1 MAAPSTDLQG
11 TRRLALAGAALT
23 ALAGVSTL
31 AACAAPAGPTPRAG
45 DADARDVA
53 AAVERLRQLMLAP
66 DAAGLGALL
75 HERLSYG
82 HSAGKVD
89 TKASLIQSLLTR
101 SSAFARIDLSQQ
113 SVDVIGDVAQVRHVF
128 DADTVPLGRPAAK
141 VHLQVLSVW
150 LRQAAGSPA
159 GWQLLARQAVVLPA

>member
-1 MAAPSTDLQG
+1 MAAPSTDFKA

-31 AACAAPAGPTPRAG
+31 AGCAVYAGPTPRPG
-45 DADARDVA
+45 EADAREVA
-53 AAVERLRQLMLAP
+53 AASERLRQLMLAP
-66 DAAGLGALL
+66 DAAALGALL

-89 TKASLIQSLLTR
+89 TKASLIQSLMTR
-101 SSAFARIDLSQQ
+101 SSAFARIELSQQ
-113 SVDVIGDVAQVRHVF
+113 SVDVIGDVAHVRHVF
-128 DADTVPLGRPAAK
+128 DADTVPQGRPAAK
-141 VHLQVLSVW
+141 VHLQVLGVW
-150 LRQAAGSPA
+150 LRTAA

>member
-1 MAAPSTDLQG
+1 MAADSFL
-11 TRRLALAGAALT
+11 TRRQGLVAAALG
-23 ALAGVSTL
+23 ALAGVSGL
-31 AACAAPAGPTPRAG
+31 AGCAAPATRAG

-53 AAVERLRQLMLAP
+53 AAAERLRQLMLAP
-66 DAAGLGALL
+66 DAAALDALL

-101 SSAFARIDLSQQ
+101 SSAFARIDVGQQ
-113 SVDVIGDVAQVRHVF
+113 SVAVVGDVAHVRHVF
-128 DADTVPLGRPAAK
+128 DADTVPQGRPAAK
-141 VHLQVLSVW
+141 VHLQVLGVW
-150 LRQAAGSPA
+150 LRTPG